1 MVFKTAPTR
10 QSTFLTSEDVV
21 NYAIRVTA
29 QSAPRFS
36 STTQDLTNYS
46 LAGGGS
52 VSVTKQ
58 AVADNS
64 ALVATV
70 RVTYASSATAG
81 VRVVWLYSQDGV
93 NFDSVD
99 DAVAQGNYYDLSFA
113 PGATRQATLLIPL
126 FAPYVQ
132 IVIINRD
139 GTNAATVDLWTLFV
153 AP

>member
-10 QSTFLTSEDVV
+10 QSMFLTSESLV
-21 NYAIRVTA
+21 NHVIRVTT
-29 QSAPRFS
+29 QSARFS
-36 STTQDLTNYS
+36 NTTQDLANYS

-52 VSVTKQ
+52 VSMTKQ
-58 AVADNS
+58 AGESDS

-70 RVTYASSATAG
+70 RATYSASATAG

-113 PGATRQATLLIPL
+113 PGATRQATLVIPL
-126 FAPYVQ
+126 FAQYVQ
-132 IVIINRD
+132 ILIINRD
-139 GTNAATVDLWTLFV
+139 SANAATVNLWILFIR
-153 AP
+153 